1 MIRLNSRPNQ
11 IMRIHKLLL
20 VLAAAGLSACS
31 NVLDVAPTSSVS
43 SDVAISDAVGA
54 RAALQGA
61 YSGLQQGGLYG
72 HRIVDWTELLSDNLR
87 HVGTFDDYADAD
99 NHLLRS
105 DNNTVA
111 TIWNAAYNEIN
122 RVNQIIAKVPGLTDL
137 TDAEKNEM
145 VGEAYFL
152 RALTYHDLIRL
163 WGNPGALG
171 VPLRLEPVTSAAD
184 ANQISRSGG
193 TETYS
198 QILADLAQAK
208 QLITAGRSQT
218 RQASLG
224 AVSAIEARVRLYQS
238 DWAGAEAA
246 AAVVEGMGYSLATN
260 FSDLFNATG
269 SNTPE
274 DIFRVTF
281 TPTQAQLVS
290 FYYLPK
296 ALGGRYEV
304 APTTSIDATTRT
316 TGIIAA
322 FDPASGGNIAN
333 YNPADLRGKY
343 SISRTSTRTYAA
355 KFRNPAGDED
365 LHVIRFAEVILIRAE
380 ALAHLGRYAEATAEY
395 NRLRVRA
402 GLAPDPANVDAA
414 STLAAIAR
422 ERRLEL
428 AFEGDRW
435 PDMGRTNTGVTQIP
449 AAQTLLPVP
458 QSGLDVAPNMTQNP
472 GY

>member
-1 MIRLNSRPNQ
+1 
-11 IMRIHKLLL
+11 MRINKLLL
-20 VLAAAGLSACS
+20 ALAAVGLSAC
-31 NVLDVAPTSSVS
+31 NNALDVSPTSSIS
-43 SDVAISDAVGA
+43 SETAIVDAVGA

-61 YSGLQQGGLYG
+61 YQGLQQNGLYG
-72 HRIVDWTELLSDNLR
+72 HDLVDWTEVLSDNAR
-87 HVGTFDDYADAD
+87 WVGTFDNYGDADA
-99 NHLLRS
+99 HLLRS
-105 DNNTVA
+105 DNVTA
-111 TIWNAAYNEIN
+111 AAIWNAAYNEIN
-122 RVNQIIAKVPGLTDL
+122 RVNQILAKVPALTDM
-137 TDAEKNEM
+137 DNAEKNETL
-145 VGEAYFL
+145 GEAYFL
-152 RALTYHDLIRL
+152 RALTYHNLVKL
-163 WGNPGALG
+163 FGNTGALG
-171 VPLRLEPVTSAAD
+171 VPLVLEPVASATE
-184 ANQISRSGG
+184 ANQATRAAGSAVY
-193 TETYS
+193 T

-224 AVSAIEARVRLYQS
+224 AVSAIEARVRLYMG
-238 DWAGAEAA
+238 DYAGAEAA
-246 AAVVEGMGYSLATN
+246 AAAVEGMGYTLAPT

-281 TPTQAQLVS
+281 TPTQAQLAS

-304 APTTSIDATTRT
+304 APTTSIDNALGT

-333 YNPADLRGKY
+333 YNPTDLRGKY
-343 SISRTSTRTYAA
+343 SIARSGTRTYAA

-365 LHVIRFAEVILIRAE
+365 LHVIRLAEVILIRAE
-380 ALAHLGRYAEATAEY
+380 ALARLNRVPEAIAEY

-402 GLAPDPANVDAA
+402 GVAPDPTTLTQAQA
-414 STLAAIAR
+414 LAAIAN

-435 PDMGRTNTGVTQIP
+435 PDMIRTNTGLTNIP
-449 AAQTLLPVP
+449 AAQDLLPIP
-458 QSGLDVAPNMTQNP
+458 QSELDVAPNMVQNP

>member
-1 MIRLNSRPNQ
+1 
-11 IMRIHKLLL
+11 MRINKLLL
-20 VLAAAGLSACS
+20 VLSAVGVNACS
-31 NVLDVAPTSSVS
+31 NTLDVPPTSSIS
-43 SDVAISDAVGA
+43 SEVAISDAVGA

-61 YSGLQQGGLYG
+61 YAGLQQSGLYG
-72 HRIVDWTELLSDNLR
+72 HDLVDWTEVLSDNAR
-87 HVGTFDDYADAD
+87 WVGTFDNYADAQA
-99 NHLLRS
+99 HLLRS
-105 DNNTVA
+105 DNFTSTA
-111 TIWNAAYNEIN
+111 IWNAAYDEIN
-122 RVNQIIAKVPGLTDL
+122 RVNQIIAKVPGLTDMS
-137 TDAEKNEM
+137 DAEKNET

-152 RALTYHDLIRL
+152 RALTYHNLVKL
-163 WGNPGALG
+163 FGNTTNLG
-171 VPLRLEPVTSAAD
+171 VALRLEPVSSASE
-184 ANQISRSGG
+184 ANQAARSTGA
-193 TETYS
+193 ETYT

-224 AVSAIEARVRLYQS
+224 AVSAIEARVRLYQQ

-246 AAVVEGMGYSLATN
+246 AAAVEAMGYSLAPN
-260 FSDLFNATG
+260 FRDLFEATG

-281 TPTQAQLVS
+281 TPTQAQSVS

-304 APTTSIDATTRT
+304 APTTSTDAVLGT

-333 YNPADLRGKY
+333 YNPTDLRGQY
-343 SISRTSTRTYAA
+343 SISRAGTRTYAA
-355 KFRNPAGDED
+355 RFRNPAGDED
-365 LHVIRFAEVILIRAE
+365 LHVIRLAEVILIRAE
-380 ALAHLGRYAEATAEY
+380 ALAQLNRVPEAIAEY

-402 GLAPDPANVDAA
+402 GLAPDPTTLSQAQA
-414 STLAAIAR
+414 LAAIAR

-435 PDMGRTNTGVTQIP
+435 PDMVRTNTGLINIP
-449 AAQTLLPVP
+449 AAQTLLPIP
-458 QSGLDVAPNMTQNP
+458 QSELDVSPNMQQNP